1 MVARQPRVDPN
12 TPNMGD
18 ALQVAAQPLIELAAR
33 QKQAERASMMSQARV
48 QATEELGR
56 LTVEFEND
64 TNVTGLAQR
73 FDSASDEV
81 LQSIAKTLPEGRMR
95 EDFITDF
102 RQMRAPRTTA
112 MMRREVALT
121 RDAGRAQ
128 LNAGLRTYQTQ
139 AAQAPDADSQAAV
152 FAQAAQDIGAAQA
165 ADWISAQEAEA
176 LLNDVITGTADTAA
190 ITALQDDP
198 AGFLERADE
207 GEFSALDPKQL
218 ATYVGR
224 AKTAV
229 AQETARLERQ
239 AALVEKEQAALLRA
253 DVDDAVEIIE
263 SGRAYDGIDTLLDR
277 ASGTPEE
284 RRLKATIAAS
294 LTEGNFA
301 TLTPA
306 DQLAVINTVKATA
319 TNDPDDVDRLD
330 RLRAMHAK
338 TVESL
343 EADPLTHVASR
354 RLADIAAI
362 DLQDPATIRR
372 RVAQAEAVAVDYNEG
387 RVLRYFTNAERD
399 AFQAELSRA
408 DADGQMALAT
418 GIVNGFGD
426 RAPVALAEIGENDP
440 IFAMAGRLVM
450 TTNELAPARTMLQGR
465 QMIADKTGAKIDK
478 TARQAVSS
486 MIVSAFP
493 SADRQRATTLLSAA
507 DAHFA
512 SAGLGVDPDAT
523 DAELRNAYLKSVQAV
538 SGQVR
543 RNGVIYGGLQEVNGR
558 MTLLPPS
565 LTADAAEDLLAGATA
580 ADLAQA
586 APTGNAP
593 LWGREPLP
601 DPSTNWMGRAQRDP
615 LHLLDV
621 GGGFYLVGIE
631 RSDGELR
638 YLTDPGSMDGYFYLD
653 LEALRETRAAA
664 DQ

>member
-12 TPNMGD
+12 TPNVGD
-18 ALQVAAQPLIELAAR
+18 ALQVAAQPLVQLAAQ
-33 QKQAERASMMSQARV
+33 QKQAERATLMSQARV

-64 TNVTGLAQR
+64 TNVIGLAQR

-81 LQSIAKTLPEGRMR
+81 LQSIAATLPEGRMR
-95 EDFITDF
+95 DDFTSDF
-102 RQMRAPRTTA
+102 RQQRAPRTTA
-112 MMRREVALT
+112 LMRREVALT

-128 LNAGLRTYQTQ
+128 LNSGLRTYQTQ

-190 ITALQDDP
+190 ITTLQDDP
-198 AGFLERADE
+198 AAFLERAEE
-207 GEFSALDPKQL
+207 GEFNALDPKQL
-218 ATYVGR
+218 AAYVGR

-229 AQETARLERQ
+229 ASETARLERQ
-239 AALVEKEQAALLRA
+239 AVLVEKEQAALLRS
-253 DVDDAVEIIE
+253 DVDDAVDIIE
-263 SGRAYDGIDTLLDR
+263 SGRAYDGVDTLLDR
-277 ASGTPEE
+277 ASGTPQE

-306 DQLAVINTVKATA
+306 DQLAVIDTVKGSA

-330 RLRAMHAK
+330 RLRVMHAK

-343 EADPLTHVASR
+343 EADPLTHVANR
-354 RLADIAAI
+354 RLSDIAAI
-362 DLQDPATIRR
+362 NLEDPASIRR

-387 RVLRYFTNAERD
+387 RVLRYFTNGERD
-399 AFQAELSRA
+399 VFRADLARA

-426 RAPVALAEIGENDP
+426 RAPAALAEIGEDDP

-450 TTNELAPARTMLQGR
+450 TTNELASARMLLQGR
-465 QMIADKTGAKIDK
+465 QMIAEKTGAKPDK
-478 TARQAVSS
+478 AARQNVSS
-486 MIVSAFP
+486 MIVDAFP

-523 DAELRNAYLKSVQAV
+523 EAELRNAYMKSVQAV

-543 RNGVIYGGLQEVNGR
+543 RNGVTYGGLQEVNGR
-558 MTLLPPS
+558 ITLLPPS
-565 LTADAAEDLLAGATA
+565 LTAPQAEDLLAGATA
-580 ADLAQA
+580 ADLASA

-593 LWGREPLP
+593 LWGDTPLP
-601 DPSTNWMGRAQRDP
+601 DPSSNWLGRSQRDD

-638 YLTDPGSMDGYFYLD
+638 FLTDPGSIDGYFYFD
-653 LEALRETRAAA
+653 LEALRQTRAGA